1 MIVAPTARERAR
13 RSETWGVL
21 GLMYHP
27 SVSREGLV
35 DDFLAGWGT
44 EHEAPAEL
52 PEALEQLVARARVE
66 EPTLELSPTGFVRFV
81 GERCGGVEQLAEHL
95 DSLRAGDLWLA
106 YGCAIGN
113 KRALVRFQDR
123 FRADIEVAVARSGN
137 ADTSPEDF
145 RQHILGKLFTAMPD
159 APPRIGEYGGRGS
172 LRGWLR
178 ITIVRQVID
187 IVRRT
192 QRREL
197 GHQVDETEL
206 LGLRAATADPELAY
220 ARTSFETELR
230 EALKDAFASL
240 TARERNLLRHFLFH
254 GLGID
259 DVARIYDV
267 HRATAHRWRL
277 RAQEALLSATR
288 AALRSRLGTDTIELK
303 NAMGSLQASQLHI
316 TIRRYLMREI
326 ETEDAEVGKP

>member
-1 MIVAPTARERAR
+1 MP
-13 RSETWGVL
+13 
-21 GLMYHP
+21 P
-27 SVSREGLV
+27 EGLV
-35 DDFLAGWGT
+35 VDFLAGWGPGS
-44 EHEAPAEL
+44 PAAT
-52 PEALEQLVARARVE
+52 EALGVALDELVQRARAE
-66 EPTLELSPTGFVRFV
+66 EPTLELPPAGFVRYA
-81 GERCGGVEQLAEHL
+81 GERCQGVETPLEHL
-95 DSLRAGDLWLA
+95 AALRAGDLWLA
-106 YGCAIGN
+106 YGCACGH

-137 ADTSPEDF
+137 ADLSPEDF
-145 RQHILGKLFTAMPD
+145 RQHILSKLFTALPD
-159 APPRIGEYGGRGS
+159 APPRIAEYGGRGS

-187 IVRRT
+187 FVRRT

-197 GHQVDETEL
+197 GHQVDEVEL

-230 EALKDAFASL
+230 EALRDGFASL
-240 TARERNLLRHFLFH
+240 TARERNLLRHFLIH

-277 RAQEALLSATR
+277 KAQETLLQATR
-288 AALRSRLGTDTIELK
+288 SALRERLGTNTHELK
-303 NAMGSLQASQLHI
+303 NAMGSLQSSHLHI
-316 TIRRYLMREI
+316 TIRRYLSRDAES
-326 ETEDAEVGKP
+326 EDAPDGKP